1 MPSRRD
7 RSRFSAGEDIRMTDN
22 LALVRQMIDCYCRMD
37 AAGLLPLLHEGA
49 KHTAPGSDFG
59 TDLEGREAIAAYFR
73 QNVFPAFD
81 RVNFEAVHLWH
92 DREASVV
99 VVEWRSHLWPKTG
112 KNYSNTGAFVIE
124 IRDGLIYWVREYFDT
139 EKANKHVNA

>member
-1 MPSRRD
+1 MS
-7 RSRFSAGEDIRMTDN
+7 DN
-22 LALVRQMIDCYCRMD
+22 VTLVRKMIDSYCSMD
-37 AAGLLPLLHEGA
+37 AATLQTLLHEHS

-59 TDLEGREAIAAYFR
+59 TDMEGRAKIGEYFR
-73 QNVFPAFD
+73 QNVFTAFE
-81 RVNFEAVHLWH
+81 RVNFEVVHLWQ

-99 VVEWRSHLWPKTG
+99 IVEWRSHLWPKTG